1 MRPPPGHNAA
11 MTITER
17 REDPER
23 GQRAPGEHAGPHG
36 RRAGV
41 VPMAVATLV
50 LAITGLLLA
59 FTAMMA
65 LFLGADGPGM
75 QSLLGLTG
83 WLLLPTGVL
92 ALLCL
97 RLLPPD
103 GRGAL
108 SACWARLPAW
118 LVLLIA
124 MMLLLAVLA
133 ELAIWLVE
141 FAGGGTV
148 AFSHYLPIMAV
159 LIYSLALTAGYA
171 LVAPTGEG
179 GEHRGPVRHTDP
191 VRRDPD

>member
-1 MRPPPGHNAA
+1 MRLSPGHNAA

-23 GQRAPGEHAGPHG
+23 GEHARRTGDRRAPA
-36 RRAGV
+36 
-41 VPMAVATLV
+41 VPMAVVTLV
-50 LAITGLLLA
+50 LAITGLLLS

-65 LFLGADGPGM
+65 LFLGADGPAV

-83 WLLLPTGVL
+83 WLLLPAGAL

-97 RLLPPD
+97 RLLPSD

-108 SACWARLPAW
+108 TACWSRLPAW

-148 AFSHYLPIMAV
+148 ALGHYLPIMAV

-191 VRRDPD
+191 VARDPD

>member
-1 MRPPPGHNAA
+1 MLAAVCMRPPPGHNAG

-17 REDPER
+17 
-23 GQRAPGEHAGPHG
+23 GAGEKPQGSG
-36 RRAGV
+36 RV
-41 VPMAVATLV
+41 LTAVLTLV

-59 FTAMMA
+59 FTALMA

-75 QSLLGLTG
+75 QSLLTLTG
-83 WLLLPTGVL
+83 WLLLPTAVL

-97 RLLPPD
+97 RLLEPD
-103 GRGAL
+103 GGSRL

-133 ELAIWLVE
+133 ELAVWLVE
-141 FAGGGTV
+141 FAGGGSV
-148 AFSHYLPIMAV
+148 ALGHYLPIISV
-159 LIYSLALTAGYA
+159 LIYTLALTAGYA
-171 LVAPTGEG
+171 VVAPAGEG

-191 VRRDPD
+191 VRRDLD

>member
-1 MRPPPGHNAA
+1 

-17 REDPER
+17 RPDETPQ
-23 GQRAPGEHAGPHG
+23 GG
-36 RRAGV
+36 RRV
-41 VPMAVATLV
+41 LTAVATLV

-59 FTAMMA
+59 FTAMMS

-75 QSLLGLTG
+75 QSLLALTG
-83 WLLLPTGVL
+83 WLLLPTAVL
-92 ALLCL
+92 TLLCL
-97 RLLPPD
+97 RLLEPA
-103 GRGAL
+103 GGSRL

-148 AFSHYLPIMAV
+148 ALDHYLPIMSV

-171 LVAPTGEG
+171 VVAPAGEG

-191 VRRDPD
+191 VRRDLD

>member
-1 MRPPPGHNAA
+1 MRLSPGHNAA

-17 REDPER
+17 REDAER
-23 GQRAPGEHAGPHG
+23 GEHARRTSD
-36 RRAGV
+36 RRAPAA
-41 VPMAVATLV
+41 PMAVVTLV
-50 LAITGLLLA
+50 LAITGLLLS

-83 WLLLPTGVL
+83 WLLLPTGAL

-97 RLLPPD
+97 RLLPAD

-108 SACWARLPAW
+108 TACWSRLPAW

-148 AFSHYLPIMAV
+148 ALGHYLPIMAV
-159 LIYSLALTAGYA
+159 LVYSLALTAGYS

-191 VRRDPD
+191 VARDPD